1 VASDRGSLVTSS
13 TGPTFM
19 TDIATILGTVL
30 TVYALA
36 TGIFLISEN
45 RAPQA
50 PLHRALLKQDL

>member
-1 VASDRGSLVTSS
+1 
-13 TGPTFM
+13 M